1 MNSSSEIK
9 VVLFDLGRVLMH
21 IDFEAFPNG
30 LGLFTKEQRAPYDA
44 PLKPFIRLYEE
55 GKMTTEEFLDGLY
68 AIFDCRFPHEQL
80 LEAFNGI
87 IVEDN
92 AAIIPFVEEIK
103 KKYHIAVLSNTCEC
117 HWKKVEDI
125 SSILRMFPPENIFTS
140 FGIGVMKPDRK
151 IYEAVCASLH
161 VRSEEILFIDDLPEN
176 VRGAVDAGMRGII
189 FRDVEHLQT
198 DFLDILKEKN
208 HLK

>member
-1 MNSSSEIK
+1 MKEFVETK
-9 VVLFDLGRVLMH
+9 VILFDLGRVLMH

-68 AIFDCRFPHEQL
+68 AIFDCRFPREQI
-80 LEAFNGI
+80 LESFNGI

-92 AAIIPFVEEIK
+92 AAIVPFVEEVK
-103 KKYHIAVLSNTCEC
+103 KKYRIAVLSNTCEC
-117 HWKKVEDI
+117 HWNKVENI
-125 SSILRMFPPENIFTS
+125 SSILKLFPQKNIFTS

-151 IYEAVCASLH
+151 IYDAVCTSMN
-161 VRSEEILFIDDLPEN
+161 VRSQEILFIDDLVEN
-176 VRGAVDAGMRGII
+176 VRGAVDAGMNGIV
-189 FRDVEHLQT
+189 FRDVEQLQT
-198 DFLDILKEKN
+198 DFSGL
-208 HLK
+208 

>member
-1 MNSSSEIK
+1 MKEFVETK
-9 VVLFDLGRVLMH
+9 VILFDLGRVLMH

-68 AIFDCRFPHEQL
+68 AIFDCRFPREQI
-80 LEAFNGI
+80 LESFNAI

-92 AAIIPFVEEIK
+92 ATIVPFVEEVK
-103 KKYHIAVLSNTCEC
+103 KKYRIAVLSNTCEC
-117 HWKKVEDI
+117 HWNKVENI
-125 SSILRMFPPENIFTS
+125 SSILKLFPQKNIFTS

-151 IYEAVCASLH
+151 IYDAVCTSMN
-161 VRSEEILFIDDLPEN
+161 VRSQEILFIDDLVEN
-176 VRGAVDAGMRGII
+176 VRGAVDAGMNGIV
-189 FRDVEHLQT
+189 FRDVEQLQT
-198 DFLDILKEKN
+198 DFSGL
-208 HLK
+208 